1 MQAIPGPDCWLSGQA
16 EPRASDISG
25 QGLFATDDIDE
36 GVVISR
42 LGGRIVT
49 NAALQLMMQTAGDT
63 YIDTVAVF
71 DDGNL
76 VLPPGSPNHC
86 GNHSCDPN
94 LWWVDDF
101 SLVTRAAIAGG
112 TELTVDYG
120 TLTDDPDFRMECRC
134 GATGCRR
141 VVTGVDW
148 SHPDLQARY
157 GDHWVP
163 VLRQRIRSAQRSS
176 G

>member
-1 MQAIPGPDCWLSGQA
+1 MRVTPGPDCSLSNQV
-16 EPRASDISG
+16 EPRASRISG
-25 QGLFATDDIDE
+25 AGLFAKEDIGE

-49 NAALQLMMQTAGDT
+49 DAALQQLMQSAGET
-63 YIDTVAVF
+63 YVDTVSIFEDA
-71 DDGNL
+71 NL
-76 VLPPGSPNHC
+76 VLPPGTPNHC
-86 GNHSCDPN
+86 GNHSCAPN
-94 LWWVDDF
+94 LWWIDPF
-101 SLVTRAAIAGG
+101 SLATRAEIAAG

-120 TLTDDPDFRMECRC
+120 TLTDDPDFHMECRC
-134 GATGCRR
+134 GAACCRR

-148 SHPDLQARY
+148 RRPDLQTRY

-163 VLRQRIRSAQRSS
+163 VLRQRIRATRQSS